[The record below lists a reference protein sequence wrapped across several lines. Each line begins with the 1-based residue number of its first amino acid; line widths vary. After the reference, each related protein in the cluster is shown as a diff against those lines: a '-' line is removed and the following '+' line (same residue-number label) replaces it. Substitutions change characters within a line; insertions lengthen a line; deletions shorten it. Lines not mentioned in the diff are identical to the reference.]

1 MIQRLPEI
9 LVQVKGSKTS
19 ENLLNEISKIIYSLY
34 RTKEIT
40 KKICGNTQPENIGPQ
55 DVPSKSPYNDSRMSP
70 KYLIW
75 QSWVV
80 PIWRPGDAL
89 KWRPWEVVFWRSR
102 DVPGRLIQDVPYRFK
117 FKFSFR
123 TYSIDQIYLKALQRS
138 RCTENT
144 VKLLRWS
151 VFCGIN

>member
-70 KYLIW
+70 KYLI
-75 QSWVV
+75 
-80 PIWRPGDAL
+80 
-89 KWRPWEVVFWRSR
+89 
-102 DVPGRLIQDVPYRFK
+102 
-117 FKFSFR
+117 
-123 TYSIDQIYLKALQRS
+123 
-138 RCTENT
+138 
-144 VKLLRWS
+144 
-151 VFCGIN
+151 